1 MLVIPAS
8 PPSPLHHHTTCSVM
22 LCRLCSI
29 SCSHAL
35 TQPVFWRLARRM
47 SSSGRA
53 RRWLTCTTY
62 YPSTLFLRGSPTHL
76 ASHCRQCIRCEPKL
90 HGPSTCRLRVA
101 WRNAKVTALRIT
113 VAACLLTI
121 GSRRDTSKAARSLAA
136 ALRRAACPSRRATI
150 LRSPSGQLPGFTPNE
165 HLKVGSWLT
174 IKESTYKSIYFSG
187 PVFYALSDGLKD
199 PSPFLY
205 L

>member
-1 MLVIPAS
+1 
-8 PPSPLHHHTTCSVM
+8 M

-62 YPSTLFLRGSPTHL
+62 YPSTLSLRGSPTHL
-76 ASHCRQCIRCEPKL
+76 APHCHQCIRCEPKL
-90 HGPSTCRLRVA
+90 HGPSTCRLRLA
-101 WRNAKVTALRIT
+101 WRNASRTALRIT

-165 HLKVGSWLT
+165 HLNNSQRSDATGTRCPTGVSVHYWC
-174 IKESTYKSIYFSG
+174 EC
-187 PVFYALSDGLKD
+187 ALGCERL
-199 PSPFLY
+199 LCEVCAGA
-205 L
+205 

>member
-1 MLVIPAS
+1 MCSKATAALLVIPPS

-35 TQPVFWRLARRM
+35 TQPVCWRLARRM

-76 ASHCRQCIRCEPKL
+76 ASHCHQCIRCEPKL
-90 HGPSTCRLRVA
+90 HGPSTCRLRLAQEERKPNGSAHHRRSVPLDHRKPPEHVQCSA
-101 WRNAKVTALRIT
+101 IT
-113 VAACLLTI
+113 RCCSPARCLPERPRHH
-121 GSRRDTSKAARSLAA
+121 SFEVP
-136 ALRRAACPSRRATI
+136 RAAPR
-150 LRSPSGQLPGFTPNE
+150 FTADG
-165 HLKVGSWLT
+165 HLNHGM
-174 IKESTYKSIYFSG
+174 
-187 PVFYALSDGLKD
+187 
-199 PSPFLY
+199 
-205 L
+205 

>member
-1 MLVIPAS
+1 
-8 PPSPLHHHTTCSVM
+8 
-22 LCRLCSI
+22 
-29 SCSHAL
+29 
-35 TQPVFWRLARRM
+35 M

-90 HGPSTCRLRVA
+90 HGPSTCRLRLA
-101 WRNAKVTALRIT
+101 WRNASRTALRIT

-165 HLKVGSWLT
+165 HLKILCSMAGWFVGRT
-174 IKESTYKSIYFSG
+174 A
-187 PVFYALSDGLKD
+187 PVQSML
-199 PSPFLY
+199 PSAPQIGGGQATVS
-205 L
+205 

>member
-1 MLVIPAS
+1 MLVIPAL

-53 RRWLTCTTY
+53 RRWLTCTTC

-76 ASHCRQCIRCEPKL
+76 ASHCHQCIRCEPKL
-90 HGPSTCRLRVA
+90 HGPSTCRLRLA
-101 WRNAKVTALRIT
+101 QEEPSRTALRISHHRRS
-113 VAACLLTI
+113 VSLDHI
-121 GSRRDTSKAARSLAA
+121 GSRPNTSNAARSLAA

-150 LRSPSGQLPGFTPNE
+150 LRSPSGQPPGFTPNE
-165 HLKVGSWLT
+165 LLNAQWLMFMYCV
-174 IKESTYKSIYFSG
+174 SRHHASRSF
-187 PVFYALSDGLKD
+187 
-199 PSPFLY
+199 
-205 L
+205 